1 MAVSFFCSV
10 KASNTVGTDLAKL
23 ELENNNNSTSDFQLV
38 YYCIIMNRHQV
49 LKILLL
55 LHCYSSARLPSS
67 RLHLLSK
74 GLSVGKPLLQQQKK
88 RAGVDRIQLEVWFEI
103 YVFKIYLI

>member
-1 MAVSFFCSV
+1 
-10 KASNTVGTDLAKL
+10 
-23 ELENNNNSTSDFQLV
+23 
-38 YYCIIMNRHQV
+38 MNRHQV

-88 RAGVDRIQLEVWFEI
+88 KAGVDKVQLEVWFEI
-103 YVFKIYLI
+103 YIFKIHLIYSFMFRTMVQVFVILSHMTMMFLKY